1 MTEDLSRKE
10 LLEEPDPFLV
20 FVGRMLD
27 FGKKYQ
33 KQIVATVG
41 AVVAL
46 AIVITGVV
54 YYKNQTEDRA
64 AALLGKAMA
73 KYNAVKKG
81 DTAPAAY
88 EEVKKEFK
96 ALTEKYRSTG
106 AAKAALMQYADLC
119 YLTQNYDEAIS
130 GYEKALDALGDTE
143 FRTMILSGLAYAWE
157 GKGDYEQAAGY
168 FEKIIAE
175 ETAVSKDQA
184 LFNLGRIY
192 GKLGKMDKEKEMYAR
207 LVKDYP
213 DSLFFDLASEKIAG

>member
-1 MTEDLSRKE
+1 MSEDLSRKE

-20 FVGRMLD
+20 FVGRMLE

-33 KQIVATVG
+33 KEIVAAVG

-64 AALLGKAMA
+64 AVLLGTAMN

-81 DTAPAAY
+81 DTAQAAY

-96 ALTEKYRSTG
+96 TLADKYRSTG
-106 AAKAALMQYADLC
+106 AGQAALLQYADLC
-119 YLTQNYDEAIS
+119 YLTKNYDDAIA
-130 GYEKALDALGDTE
+130 GYEKALDALGNTE
-143 FRTMILSGLAYAWE
+143 FRTMILNGLAYTWE
-157 GKGDYEQAAGY
+157 AKEDYAKAAGY
-168 FEKIIAE
+168 FEKIVADDA
-175 ETAVSKDQA
+175 AVSKDQA
-184 LFNLGRIY
+184 LFNLGRMY

-207 LVKDYP
+207 LVNDYP
-213 DSLFFDLASEKIAG
+213 DSLFFDLASEKITG